1 MKKIILMLL
10 VSVSFAFAEGFT
22 LHSDEFS
29 GQLSNAQVFNGFG
42 CTGKNIS
49 PSLNWENAPK
59 GTKSFAIMMYDK
71 DAPTGSGWWHWIV
84 VDIPKDLT
92 SLKQNSGNVALDL
105 MPKGALQIKTD
116 YGVSGFGGACPP
128 VGHGSHQYV
137 ITIYALDVDTLGVKA
152 DASPALVGYMV
163 NAHTIAKASVV
174 AYFSR

>member
-10 VSVSFAFAEGFT
+10 VSVSMAFAEGFT
-22 LHSDEFS
+22 LNSDEFS
-29 GQLSNAQVFNGFG
+29 GQLGNAQVFNGFG

-84 VDIPKDLT
+84 VDIPKDVT
-92 SLKQNSGNVALDL
+92 TLKQNSGNVALDL
-105 MPKGALQIKTD
+105 MPKGALQTKTD

-137 ITIYALDVDTLGVKA
+137 ITLYALDVDTLGVKA